1 MIELENIS
9 FTYSNGTQ
17 ALKNISMSFPPEHI
31 TAIIGESGSGKTTLL
46 KIIGR
51 FLTPNTGRVM
61 LDGCD
66 IATMRA
72 LELRRKIGIVFQKL
86 YLFPHLAVLDNL
98 MLAPLKA
105 LKGKRSEVIEQGM
118 EVLERLGIADLKDS
132 YPSRISGGQAQRVAI
147 ARSLMLNPDYLLLDE
162 PTSAL
167 DMVTTES
174 FAEWLIELRT
184 DTSFLLVTH
193 DVPFA
198 RKIASSG
205 MLLSEGKIKAKGK
218 IGDMIERAMEGD

>member
-1 MIELENIS
+1 MIELDNIY
-9 FTYSNGTQ
+9 FTYSNGTK
-17 ALKNISMSFPPEHI
+17 ALQNISMSFPQEHI

-51 FLTPNTGRVM
+51 FLKPITGRV
-61 LDGCD
+61 LLNGSD
-66 IATMRA
+66 IAFMKA
-72 LELRRKIGIVFQKL
+72 LDLRRTVGIVFQKL
-86 YLFPHLAVLDNL
+86 YLFPHLSVLENL
-98 MLAPLKA
+98 TLAPLKA
-105 LKGKRSEVIEQGM
+105 LKEKKSDVTERSM
-118 EVLERLGIADLKDS
+118 EVLERLKIADLKNS

-174 FAEWLIELRT
+174 FAEWLLELRT
-184 DTSFLLVTH
+184 ETSFLLVTH

-198 RKIASSG
+198 RRIASSG
-205 MLLSEGKIKAKGK
+205 MLLSGGKIVAKGS
-218 IGDMIERAMEGD
+218 IGELIERAKEP